1 MGWLIWSYCQLFCLQ
16 LLLLLLLHPLSCY
29 ANLCPHDQ
37 SSALLQFKQLF
48 SHEISVV
55 SLFTCSK
62 RRFPSYQKMKNWE
75 EDTDCCSWAG
85 VTCDMVTGDVIG
97 LDLSCSLLQ
106 LQGSIPSNSSLFLLP
121 HLRNLDLS
129 FNDFNFSRIPSDF
142 SLLSNLTRLDLSSSF
157 FSGQV
162 PSEISRLSKLI
173 SLDIS
178 HNLYLRLE
186 TPVVEGLVQNLTGLE
201 ELFLDF
207 TDMSTVVPSS
217 LTNLSSSLTS
227 LSLESCELKGSFPEN
242 IFHLPN
248 LQLLNLRG
256 NSQLAGSFPKVN
268 WSNAL
273 SVLDVYSAGF
283 SGALPYSIGNL
294 KSLRYLLL
302 SYNNFSGNI
311 PSSLSNL
318 KQLIVLDLSR
328 NNFIGQIPDI
338 FTNLTHLSSLDFSDN
353 QLVGPIPS
361 DVSGLQNLT
370 TIKFSGNSLNGTIP
384 TGLFTLPLLA
394 DMDLSYNQLTSLDD
408 EFQSN
413 SLQSIDLS
421 YNRLC
426 GSIPSSIFKLVNLY
440 KLELSSNNLSGT
452 LDPYTFTKL
461 KSLKLLNIS
470 HNSLSLITAVEF
482 DTTLEEILRNQ
493 NNLRVLDLS
502 DNKIHG
508 QVPNWVWEMGKSSL
522 YFLDLSHNFL
532 TGIQQLIQMED
543 LTYLDLSYNLLQ
555 GSLPVPPP
563 LLIFFSASHNNLTGV
578 IPPSFCNLSSIEYLD
593 LSDNSLYGKVP
604 QCLGNS
610 TTIVVLDMRTNY
622 FHGSLPQ
629 IFGRH
634 NKLTTLNL
642 NGNKLEGPLPPSVMN
657 CDRLQV
663 LDLGNNMIND
673 TFPHWLAALP
683 ELEVLILR
691 SNRFHGPIGN
701 HETKF
706 PFSKLR
712 ILDLSHNKF
721 SGLLPTTSF
730 KNFQAMMS
738 GESNRVGMVYMGD
751 SYYHD
756 SVELTIKGVEITME
770 RILTI
775 FTTMDFSSNQ
785 FEGQIP
791 DAVGKLNSLKILNFS
806 RNYLTGSIP
815 SSLKNLTELESLDL
829 SWNELDGKIPT
840 ELTSLTYLSA
850 LNLSYNHLRG
860 LIPQGKQFNT
870 FQNHSY
876 FGNMELCGLPLSEK
890 CSNSSSK
897 DVRPEP
903 APSTSFYEEWFD
915 WKIIMMGYACGLVIG
930 LSTGYITLSTGKP
943 QWISSLVQRKK
954 SKRVTRL
961 NVRVWSKRVTRLN
974 GQRRRI

>member
-1 MGWLIWSYCQLFCLQ
+1 MGSLIWSYCQLFCL
-16 LLLLLLLHPLSCY
+16 LLVLLFLLHPQSCY
-29 ANLCPHDQ
+29 ANPCSRDQ

-48 SHEISVV
+48 PYETNASFGYWQNNSFPKMKNWEEDTDCLQNNSV
-55 SLFTCSK
+55 
-62 RRFPSYQKMKNWE
+62 PKMKNWE

-97 LDLSCSLLQ
+97 LDLSCSYLR
-106 LQGSIPSNSSLFLLP
+106 GSIPSNSSLFLLP

-129 FNDFNFSRIPSDF
+129 GNYFNQSRIPSDF
-142 SLLSNLTRLDLSSSF
+142 GMLSNLTRLDLSSSY

-162 PSEISRLSKLI
+162 PFEISRLSKLV

-178 HNLYLRLE
+178 SNYGLRLE
-186 TPVVEGLVQNLTGLE
+186 TPVVEGLVQNLTELE
-201 ELFLDF
+201 ELFLDS

-242 IFHLPN
+242 IFRLSN
-248 LQLLNLRG
+248 LQVLNLIH
-256 NSQLAGSFPKVN
+256 NSQLTGSFPKVN

-273 SVLDVYSAGF
+273 SFLSVYSTGF
-283 SGALPYSIGNL
+283 SGELPHSIGDL

-302 SYNNFSGNI
+302 SNNSFSGNI

-318 KQLIVLDLSR
+318 KQLIKLDLSQ
-328 NNFIGQIPDI
+328 NNFIG
-338 FTNLTHLSSLDFSDN
+338 
-353 QLVGPIPS
+353 PIPS
-361 DVSGLQNLT
+361 VISGLQNLT
-370 TIKFSGNSLNGTIP
+370 TIDFSKNSLNGTVP
-384 TGLFTLPLLA
+384 AELFTLPSLVNI
-394 DMDLSYNQLTSLDD
+394 DLSYNQLTSLDD

-413 SLQSIDLS
+413 SLISIDLS
-421 YNRLC
+421 HNRLH
-426 GSIPSSIFKLVNLY
+426 GPIPSSIFKLVNLSA
-440 KLELSSNNLSGT
+440 LDLSSNNLSST
-452 LDPYTFTKL
+452 LDPYMFAKL
-461 KSLKLLNIS
+461 KKLQRLNVS
-470 HNSLSLITAVEF
+470 NNNLSLSTPVEL
-482 DTTLEEILRNQ
+482 DTSLEQILRNQ
-493 NNLRVLDLS
+493 NNLWWLDLS

-508 QVPNWVWEMGKSSL
+508 QVPNWVWKMGKSSL
-522 YFLDLSHNFL
+522 RYLSLSHNFL
-532 TGIQQLIQMED
+532 TSIQQLIQMENLQD
-543 LTYLDLSYNLLQ
+543 LDLSYNLLQ
-555 GSLPVPPP
+555 GSLPVPSPS
-563 LLIFFSASHNNLTGV
+563 LRVFLASHNKLTGV
-578 IPPSFCNLSSIEYLD
+578 IPPSFCNLSNIRYLD
-593 LSDNSLYGKVP
+593 LSDNSLSGTIP

-610 TTIVVLDMRTNY
+610 TTIRVMDLRTNY

-634 NKLTTLNL
+634 NNLMTLNL
-642 NGNKLEGPLPPSVMN
+642 NGNKLEGPLPLSLMN
-657 CDRLQV
+657 CDQLQV

-673 TFPHWLAALP
+673 TFPHWLATLSN
-683 ELEVLILR
+683 LEVLILR

-701 HETKF
+701 PKTEF

-721 SGLLPTTSF
+721 SGLLPATSF

-738 GESNRVGMVYMGD
+738 GENDRFGLEYMGHLLEYM
-751 SYYHD
+751 SSFYYHD
-756 SVELTIKGVEITME
+756 SVELTIKGLEIRME

-815 SSLKNLTELESLDL
+815 SSLENLTELESLDL

-840 ELTSLTYLSA
+840 ELTTLTILEV

-870 FQNHSY
+870 FQNDSY
-876 FGNMELCGLPLSEK
+876 FGNMELCGLPL
-890 CSNSSSK
+890 
-897 DVRPEP
+897 PEP

-930 LSTGYITLSTGKP
+930 LSTGYMTLSTGKP
-943 QWISSLVQRKK
+943 KWIVSMVERKK
-954 SKRVTRL
+954 SKM
-961 NVRVWSKRVTRLN
+961 VTRLN
-974 GQRRRI
+974 GRRRRIGRN

>member
-1 MGWLIWSYCQLFCLQ
+1 MGSLIWSYCQLFCL
-16 LLLLLLLHPLSCY
+16 LLVLLFLLHPQSCY
-29 ANLCPHDQ
+29 ANLCSRDQ

-48 SHEISVV
+48 SYETSTYLGCWQKKV
-55 SLFTCSK
+55 
-62 RRFPSYQKMKNWE
+62 PKMKNWE

-97 LDLSCSLLQ
+97 LDLSCSHLQ

-129 FNDFNFSRIPSDF
+129 FNDFNFSRIPSEF
-142 SLLSNLTRLDLSSSF
+142 GLLSNLTRLDLSSSS
-157 FSGQV
+157 FSDQV
-162 PSEISRLSKLI
+162 PFEISRLSKLVY
-173 SLDIS
+173 LDLS
-178 HNLYLRLE
+178 YNYYLRLE

-201 ELFLDF
+201 ELFLEF

-227 LSLESCELKGSFPEN
+227 LSLEICKLKGSFPEN
-242 IFHLPN
+242 IFRLPN
-248 LQLLNLRG
+248 LQVLYLGG
-256 NSQLAGSFPKVN
+256 NSQLTGSFPKVN

-273 SVLDVYSAGF
+273 SYLSVYSTGF
-283 SGALPYSIGNL
+283 SGELPHSIGSL
-294 KSLRYLLL
+294 KSLRYLFLTN
-302 SYNNFSGNI
+302 NNFSGNI

-318 KQLIVLDLSR
+318 KQLIKLDLSW

-370 TIKFSGNSLNGTIP
+370 TIKFYGNSLNGTIP

-394 DMDLSYNQLTSLDD
+394 NMDLSYNQLTSLDD

-413 SLQSIDLS
+413 SLRSIDLS
-421 YNRLC
+421 HNRLH
-426 GSIPSSIFKLVNLY
+426 GSIPSSIFKLVNLSS
-440 KLELSSNNLSGT
+440 LDLSSNNLSGT
-452 LDPYTFTKL
+452 LDPYMFA
-461 KSLKLLNIS
+461 SLKRLEQLNVS
-470 HNSLSLITAVEF
+470 HNSLSLSTAVEF
-482 DTTLEEILRNQ
+482 DTSLEEILRNQ
-493 NNLRVLDLS
+493 SNLMVLDLS

-508 QVPNWVWEMGKSSL
+508 QVPNWVWEMGKSTL

-555 GSLPVPPP
+555 GSLPVPSPS
-563 LLIFFSASHNNLTGV
+563 LRGFSASHNKLTGV
-578 IPPSFCNLSSIEYLD
+578 IPPSFCNLSYIRYLD
-593 LSDNSLYGKVP
+593 LSDNSLSGTVP
-604 QCLGNS
+604 QCLENF
-610 TTIVVLDMRTNY
+610 TTITVMDLRTNY
-622 FHGSLPQ
+622 FHGSMPQ
-629 IFGRH
+629 IFGRL
-634 NKLTTLNL
+634 NMLRTLNL
-642 NGNKLEGPLPPSVMN
+642 NGNKLEGVLPPSLMN
-657 CDRLQV
+657 CVQLQV

-673 TFPHWLAALP
+673 TFPRWLATLP
-683 ELEVLILR
+683 KLEVLTLR
-691 SNRFHGPIGN
+691 SNMFHGPIGN
-701 HETKF
+701 PETKF

-721 SGLLPTTSF
+721 SGLLPATSF

-738 GESNRVGMVYMGD
+738 GENDKVRLKYMDNG
-751 SYYHD
+751 YYHD
-756 SVELTIKGVEITME
+756 SVELTIKGVEIKME

-775 FTTMDFSSNQ
+775 FTTLDFSSNQ

-791 DAVGKLNSLKILNFS
+791 DAVGTLNSLKILNFS

-829 SWNELDGKIPT
+829 SWNEFDGKIPI
-840 ELTSLTYLSA
+840 ELTSLTFLEV

-860 LIPQGKQFNT
+860 LIPQGKQFDT
-870 FQNHSY
+870 FQNNSY
-876 FGNMELCGLPLSEK
+876 FGNMELCGLPLSKK

-930 LSTGYITLSTGKP
+930 SSTGYMTLSTGKP
-943 QWISSLVQRKK
+943 KWIVSMVERKK
-954 SKRVTRL
+954 SKM
-961 NVRVWSKRVTRLN
+961 VTRLN
-974 GQRRRI
+974 GRRRRIGRN